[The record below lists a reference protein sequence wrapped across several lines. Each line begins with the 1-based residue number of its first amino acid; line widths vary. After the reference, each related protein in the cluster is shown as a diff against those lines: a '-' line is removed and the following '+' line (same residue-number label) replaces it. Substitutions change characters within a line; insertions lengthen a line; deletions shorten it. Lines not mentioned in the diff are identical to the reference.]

1 MGVHSNM
8 FNPNMST
15 FSPSLSAKDHEQ
27 VTHNAILT
35 LPVEAEVENK
45 EVWGIFNII
54 LIKMMNSS
62 HSQTNSLNC
71 KLMGHQG
78 LLRQEKKMMEN
89 GPGPQKHGFSV

>member
-35 LPVEAEVENK
+35 LPVEAEGENK
-45 EVWGIFNII
+45 EV
-54 LIKMMNSS
+54 
-62 HSQTNSLNC
+62 
-71 KLMGHQG
+71 
-78 LLRQEKKMMEN
+78 
-89 GPGPQKHGFSV
+89 